1 MGEEEKEARL
11 REKLMQEAQQKKFER
26 MDIQFQEMK
35 DWVEKLFGD
44 LKKELTSGSRAQ
56 PHHSYTQPRRNLRFS
71 HDDEDEENSQ
81 KQCTNKKI

>member
-44 LKKELTSGSRAQ
+44 LKK
-56 PHHSYTQPRRNLRFS
+56 
-71 HDDEDEENSQ
+71 
-81 KQCTNKKI
+81 